1 MWNYVDVMTLSL
13 HALILVL
20 RIITICLGGD
30 PYHNRLL
37 EVVNHFY
44 GITTLLLVLR
54 FSSILEVNK
63 TVGPLQLALFRMC
76 IDLAIILIQFFF
88 VIVAFSV
95 AITMIYTAEISY
107 LIPTGQKKIN
117 GTHFDGLVNSAASF
131 IYKDLF
137 VSRVV
142 FLDHL
147 QQITSSANFKFLTEA
162 ERTFCLFSSCS
173 SPVKLIFLSCNFLVF
188 SLWQLLRR
196 RTNSLVSYGP

>member
-76 IDLAIILIQFFF
+76 IDLAIILIQFVF

-117 GTHFDGLVNSAASF
+117 GTHFDGSVNSAASF

-147 QQITSSANFKFLTEA
+147 QQITSSANFQFLTEA

-173 SPVKLIFLSCNFLVF
+173 SPLKLVFFSCNFLVF

>member
-20 RIITICLGGD
+20 RIISICLGGD

-95 AITMIYTAEISY
+95 AITMIYTAEMSY

-117 GTHFDGLVNSAASF
+117 GTHFDGSVNSAASF

-147 QQITSSANFKFLTEA
+147 QQITSSANFQFLTEA

-196 RTNSLVSYGP
+196 RKNSLVSYGP

>member
-20 RIITICLGGD
+20 RIISICLGGD

-95 AITMIYTAEISY
+95 AITMIYTAEMSY

-117 GTHFDGLVNSAASF
+117 GTHFDGSVNSAASF
-131 IYKDLF
+131 I
-137 VSRVV
+137 
-142 FLDHL
+142 
-147 QQITSSANFKFLTEA
+147 
-162 ERTFCLFSSCS
+162 
-173 SPVKLIFLSCNFLVF
+173 
-188 SLWQLLRR
+188 
-196 RTNSLVSYGP
+196 

>member
-20 RIITICLGGD
+20 RIISICLGGD

-95 AITMIYTAEISY
+95 AITMIYTAEMSY

-117 GTHFDGLVNSAASF
+117 GTHFDGSVNSAASF

-147 QQITSSANFKFLTEA
+147 QQITSSANFQFLTEA

-173 SPVKLIFLSCNFLVF
+173 SPLKLVFFSCNFLVF

>member
-20 RIITICLGGD
+20 RIISICLGGD

-95 AITMIYTAEISY
+95 AITMIYTAEMSY

-117 GTHFDGLVNSAASF
+117 GTHFDGSVNSAASF

-142 FLDHL
+142 SLDHL
-147 QQITSSANFKFLTEA
+147 QQITSSANFQFLTEA

-196 RTNSLVSYGP
+196 RKNSLVSYGP

>member
-1 MWNYVDVMTLSL
+1 MTSKYFLLSRNMWNYVDVMTLSL

-20 RIITICLGGD
+20 RITTICLGGD

-117 GTHFDGLVNSAASF
+117 GTHFDGSVNSSASF
-131 IYKDLF
+131 VDKDLF

-142 FLDHL
+142 FLDRL
-147 QQITSSANFKFLTEA
+147 QQITSSANFQILTKD
-162 ERTFCLFSSCS
+162 ERTFCLFSSYS

-188 SLWQLLRR
+188 SL
-196 RTNSLVSYGP
+196 

>member
-1 MWNYVDVMTLSL
+1 MTSKYFLLSRNMWNYVDVMTLSL

-44 GITTLLLVLR
+44 GITSLLLVLR

-76 IDLAIILIQFFF
+76 IDLAIILIQFVF

-117 GTHFDGLVNSAASF
+117 GTHFDGSVNSSASVVD
-131 IYKDLF
+131 KDLF

-142 FLDHL
+142 FWIVYNKSLAL
-147 QQITSSANFKFLTEA
+147 PIFK
-162 ERTFCLFSSCS
+162 S
-173 SPVKLIFLSCNFLVF
+173 
-188 SLWQLLRR
+188 
-196 RTNSLVSYGP
+196 